1 MAPHRGMQKSDLIL
15 GPFAELYVPDFD
27 TARFDRF
34 LLLPYR
40 SESSLASG
48 RRGRGLRNGR

>member
-1 MAPHRGMQKSDLIL
+1 VAPHRGMQKSDLIL